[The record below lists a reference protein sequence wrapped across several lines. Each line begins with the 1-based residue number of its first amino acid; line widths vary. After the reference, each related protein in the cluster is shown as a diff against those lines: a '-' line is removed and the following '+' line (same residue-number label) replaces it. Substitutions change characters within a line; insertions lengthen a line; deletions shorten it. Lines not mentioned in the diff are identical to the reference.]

1 MRFHFGGKYTK
12 EEDLKSKR
20 DHHPKAIPFKEPGE
34 KRFALLANVLS
45 ITTAV
50 ILGFVAYKRIGAIP
64 DSSQMFWGFILSFV
78 ALLPHEFLHAI
89 CFKEDVYLY
98 YSPTRLILFVHGTE
112 SMSKARFV
120 FLSLLPN
127 IVFGFVPFIIFMI
140 KPSLIWLAAL
150 GLMGIAMGFGD
161 YINVFNAL
169 TQMPNGAKTYLYG
182 FHSYWYK
189 EDHKET

>member
-1 MRFHFGGKYTK
+1 MRFHLGGRYTK

-20 DHHPKAIPFKEPGE
+20 EHHPNAVAFKEPG
-34 KRFALLANVLS
+34 KNQFALLANGLAI
-45 ITTAV
+45 ITV
-50 ILGFVAYKRIGAIP
+50 IILGFAAYKRIGTIP
-64 DSSQMFWGFILSFV
+64 NSQQMFWGFILSFLV
-78 ALLPHEFLHAI
+78 LLPHEFLHAI

-98 YSPTRLILFVHGTE
+98 HNPTRLLLFVHGTE

-127 IVFGFVPFIIFMI
+127 VIFGFIPFVIFMI
-140 KPSLIWLAAL
+140 NPALIWL
-150 GLMGIAMGFGD
+150 GTFGIMSIAMGFGD

-169 TQMPNGAKTYLYG
+169 TQMPNGALTYLNG

-189 EDHKET
+189 ED